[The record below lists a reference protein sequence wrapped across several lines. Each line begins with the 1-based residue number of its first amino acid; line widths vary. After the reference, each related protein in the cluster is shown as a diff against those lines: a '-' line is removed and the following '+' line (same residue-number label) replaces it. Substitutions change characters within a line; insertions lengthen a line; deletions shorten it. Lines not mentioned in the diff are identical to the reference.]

1 MCTDDRTSQSGS
13 SQDRPS
19 DPPESVEDRELDF
32 ELDQS
37 FPASD
42 PPSII
47 RPRPAS
53 DTQVPED
60 GSSLPEP
67 IREGDVARGR

>member
-1 MCTDDRTSQSGS
+1 MCNDDRTSRSLPLPARQA
-13 SQDRPS
+13 
-19 DPPESVEDRELDF
+19 DPAESVEDKELDF

-53 DTQVPED
+53 
-60 GSSLPEP
+60 GSRRP
-67 IREGDVARGR
+67 